1 MVMKIDCFFIL
12 KKIAYRKQETSF
24 VSLKT
29 EPWAEAIAILSVD
42 GVFIGEDPYLIFERV
57 PI

>member
-1 MVMKIDCFFIL
+1 MVMKIDCFLF
-12 KKIAYRKQETSF
+12 KKFAYRKQETSF

-29 EPWAEAIAILSVD
+29 EPWAEAIAILSVY